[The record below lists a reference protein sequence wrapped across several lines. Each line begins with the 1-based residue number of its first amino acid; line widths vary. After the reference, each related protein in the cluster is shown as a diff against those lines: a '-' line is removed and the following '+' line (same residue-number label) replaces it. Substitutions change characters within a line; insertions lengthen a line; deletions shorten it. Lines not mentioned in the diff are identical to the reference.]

1 MRVLQRLVG
10 AAVTGIIAISPAAL
24 AACGGGGGESDKD
37 ALKNAN
43 ITTERTQDPNKAAL
57 EQVIEVHDNS
67 FSPDNV
73 TVKAGTKVTWKWVGT
88 SNQHSIQLTGVTST
102 AQSSGTFERKF
113 DSASTFAYQC
123 GVHGSAMSGKIVVE

>member
-1 MRVLQRLVG
+1 MRVLHRLVG
-10 AAVTGIIAISPAAL
+10 ATVTAIIAISPAAL
-24 AACGGGGGESDKD
+24 AACGGGGGDSDQD

-43 ITTERTQDPNKAAL
+43 ITIERTQDPNKVATD
-57 EQVIEVHDNS
+57 QVIEVHDNS

-73 TVKAGTKVTWKWVGT
+73 TIKPGTKVTWKWVGT

-123 GVHGSAMSGKIVVE
+123 GVHGAAMAGRIVVE